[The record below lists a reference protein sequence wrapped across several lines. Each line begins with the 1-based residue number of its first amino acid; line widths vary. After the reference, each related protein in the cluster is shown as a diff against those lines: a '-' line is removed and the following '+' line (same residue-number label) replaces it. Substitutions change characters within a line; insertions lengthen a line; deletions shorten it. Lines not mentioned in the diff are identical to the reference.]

1 MPKLVPKK
9 LPATES
15 DFLPNLLLIAE
26 IASQYKAI
34 NIKAYDVRGLTLVT
48 DCFLMCSAASDRQLK
63 AIFNGIR
70 EGMKDA
76 GVKPV
81 TTEGD
86 FDGSWLLLDFGDTIV
101 HIFREEARE
110 FYDLDGLWGAATP
123 VELNLE

>member
-9 LPATES
+9 VAES
-15 DFLPNLLLIAE
+15 QPDFLPNLYRVAE
-26 IASQYKAI
+26 IAAQFKAI

-48 DCFLMCSAASDRQLK
+48 DCFLMCSAGSDRQLK

-70 EGMKDA
+70 EGMKEA
-76 GVKPV
+76 GVSPV

-86 FDGSWLLLDFGDTIV
+86 FEGSWLLIDYGDIIV

-110 FYDLDGLWGAATP
+110 FYDLDGLWADATP
-123 VELNLE
+123 IELKLD